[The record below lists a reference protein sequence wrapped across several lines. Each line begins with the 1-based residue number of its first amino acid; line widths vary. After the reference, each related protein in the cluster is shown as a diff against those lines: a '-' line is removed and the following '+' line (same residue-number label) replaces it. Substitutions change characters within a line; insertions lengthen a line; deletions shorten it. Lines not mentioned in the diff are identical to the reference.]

1 MLKPFAT
8 TRFVIY
14 YFIHCY
20 HQLHSSD
27 SPNNTYHWNVPR
39 KCMGSAFTA
48 INFPYFLNGKER
60 YNPVDYFR
68 MGIME
73 EIRFFFF
80 DVQDPVRNQKLC
92 QMMRNI
98 EKQGVWIAKKKVKIY
113 IRHSQK
119 NLRHYIFWVVFKQVF
134 RTQLKIHDQ
143 WSSTW

>member
-8 TRFVIY
+8 TRLVIY

-80 DVQDPVRNQKLC
+80 DVEDPARNQKLHVKWC
-92 QMMRNI
+92 EILKNTVCGLRRKGGWNLHKAFT
-98 EKQGVWIAKKKVKIY
+98 EKFEALYMLSYFQRRI
-113 IRHSQK
+113 
-119 NLRHYIFWVVFKQVF
+119 
-134 RTQLKIHDQ
+134 
-143 WSSTW
+143 